1 MASNRPPN
9 RPVMSTEEDEEQG
22 QRERNTNLDDEEDL
36 VDAIQ
41 VVSTP
46 KTPLQAQSA
55 IDGINAFITHNND
68 FKKEHPKAQYD
79 ESTHILTEGKSL
91 LLQVEVSPPS
101 KSPIQHVGSKPV
113 NTTDQREQTISCV
126 MPAPE
131 KLGTNFIQE
140 LLKTTGE
147 CEVECKTLEAAE
159 KFIKLAGAQAD
170 KLSFDYTKAP
180 FDAPGAED
188 RITKAVEKAMGVVA
202 PQVSD
207 EVTITP
213 TNKSH
218 L

>member
-1 MASNRPPN
+1 MAAKRPPTG
-9 RPVMSTEEDEEQG
+9 VVGEEQ
-22 QRERNTNLDDEEDL
+22 DDELEESDKKNTTL
-36 VDAIQ
+36 MGDGTQLDINL
-41 VVSTP
+41 VSTHQ
-46 KTPLQAQSA
+46 TPLQTQST
-55 IDGINAFITHNND
+55 IQTINKLLDNESTFH
-68 FKKEHPKAQYD
+68 KEHPKAQYD
-79 ESTHILTEGKSL
+79 DTTHTLKEGKNL
-91 LLQVEVSPPS
+91 LLHVEVAPPPNR
-101 KSPIQHVGSKPV
+101 PIQHVGSKPV
-113 NTTDQREQTISCV
+113 NTADQREQTISCV

-147 CEVECKTLEAAE
+147 CEVECKTLDAAE

-202 PQVSD
+202 PQETD
-207 EVTITP
+207 EVTIIP
-213 TNKSH
+213 KSH